1 MQPLTITAFTL
12 TSAAGTG
19 NLESI
24 KALQTNSSGLMKN
37 ELHKTNLDTWIGKVN
52 EIEQVKLPEQLK
64 NFDCRNNRLA
74 LFALGQD
81 EFTQRAQA
89 AIRKYGASRVGL
101 FLGTSTSGVE
111 KTEKAYAGRNPE
123 TNQLTDE
130 FDYYHTQNI
139 FSVGNFVRKY
149 LALTGPAQVISTA
162 CSSSAKVFAAASRYI
177 EAGFCDAAIVG
188 GVDTLCEMTLYGFN
202 SLQLV
207 SSSPCRP
214 FDIQRNGIS
223 IGEAAGFA
231 LLEKKPK
238 TGDSCLLGYGESSDA
253 HHISSPHP
261 EGLGAAMA
269 MRAALQRASL
279 QPAAVDYLNLHGTA
293 TPANDRS
300 EDRAVSAVLGS
311 DTACSSTKGWTGHTL
326 GAAGITEA
334 IFCLLGMQYDFIPG
348 TLNTQVLDETIE
360 INCLLADYNAN
371 NKQQVN
377 TVMSNSFGFGGSNCS
392 LLFGKYL

>member
-1 MQPLTITAFTL
+1 MQPLAITAYTL

-19 NLESI
+19 NQASIEALET
-24 KALQTNSSGLMKN
+24 QSSGLVKN
-37 ELHKTNLDTWIGKVN
+37 NLAATTLDTWIGQVN
-52 EIEQVKLPEQLK
+52 GIEQVQLPKQLK
-64 NFDCRNNRLA
+64 SFDCRNNRLA

-81 EFTQRAQA
+81 GFTQQAQA
-89 AIRKYGASRVGL
+89 AIERYGADRVGL

-111 KTEKAYAGRNPE
+111 ETEKAYAGRNPQ

-130 FDYYHTQNI
+130 FDYCHTQNI
-139 FSVGNFVRKY
+139 FSVGNFIRKY
-149 LALTGPAQVISTA
+149 LALTGPTQVVSTA
-162 CSSSAKVFAAASRYI
+162 CSSSAKVFATASRYI

-207 SSSPCRP
+207 SAQPCRP
-214 FDIQRNGIS
+214 FDSQRNGIS

-231 LLEKKPK
+231 LLEKLSEP
-238 TGDSCLLGYGESSDA
+238 GDVCLLGYGESSDA

-261 EGLGAAMA
+261 EGLGAAIA

-279 QPAAVDYLNLHGTA
+279 HPDSVDYLNLHGTA

-300 EDRAVSAVLGS
+300 EDRAVITVLGA
-311 DTACSSTKGWTGHTL
+311 DTPCSSTKGWTGHTL

-334 IFCLLGMQYDFIPG
+334 IFCLLSMQHDFIPG
-348 TLNTQVLDETIE
+348 TLNTKILDETIE
-360 INCLLADYNAN
+360 INCLLENSSQRIHIA
-371 NKQQVN
+371 
-377 TVMSNSFGFGGSNCS
+377 MSNSFGFGGSNCS
-392 LLFGKYL
+392 LLFGTAL